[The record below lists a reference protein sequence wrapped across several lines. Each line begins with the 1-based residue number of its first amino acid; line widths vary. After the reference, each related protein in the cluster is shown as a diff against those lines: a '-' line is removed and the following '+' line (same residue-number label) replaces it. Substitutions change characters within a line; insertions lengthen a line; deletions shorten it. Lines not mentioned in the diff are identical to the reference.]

1 MNNRES
7 DSKHPGAQLD
17 GASENQKGSSSTG
30 QKGTVTLLV
39 KNLPAA
45 HQKIVT
51 VSSTDTVRKA
61 ATLMSARN
69 FSQLA
74 VVTANGTCEK
84 AVSWESIGKARLS
97 GSDPQTV
104 AEVATEVPSV
114 ALEAPLLAQI
124 PIIFRHGFVLV
135 HSGSSKSLKS
145 IVTASDLTLR
155 FGDIARPF
163 LLTEEA
169 ERLLR
174 RCVDKTFNLDT
185 IAKAVPKQKSQR
197 VRSASDLTLG
207 NYGYLLDKGEA
218 WEKLGWDVDRET
230 FLELLEEVRKMRND
244 IMHFKR
250 DLLEKEEIGK
260 LEGFVELM
268 RKLVQ

>member
-1 MNNRES
+1 M
-7 DSKHPGAQLD
+7 A
-17 GASENQKGSSSTG
+17 
-30 QKGTVTLLV
+30 
-39 KNLPAA
+39 AA
-45 HQKIVT
+45 HQEIVT

-74 VVTANGTCEK
+74 VVSANGICEK

-114 ALEAPLLAQI
+114 ALEAPLLEQI
-124 PIIFRHGFVLV
+124 PTIFRHGFILV
-135 HSGSSKSLKS
+135 HSGSRKALKS
-145 IVTASDLTLR
+145 IITTSDLTLR

-174 RCVDKTFNLDT
+174 RCVDKTFDLET

-207 NYGYLLDKGEA
+207 NYGYLLDMGEA

-230 FLELLEEVRKMRND
+230 FLELLEEMREMRND
-244 IMHFKR
+244 IMHFRRGPLK
-250 DLLEKEEIGK
+250 KEEIGK
-260 LEGFVELM
+260 LENFVELM
-268 RKLVQ
+268 RKLAR